1 MTFKKILVPIDLGHG
16 DLAGQMI
23 GVAKQVG
30 GKDAEIH
37 LTHIVHDIPAYA
49 AVEISS
55 ELLARTHKV
64 AEEEMKAIAEK
75 NGIKTKIDMRH
86 GTPGSGILDAAEDLG
101 IDLIVIGSHKP
112 DLTDYFLGSTAA
124 RVVRHAQCPVLVMR

>member
-1 MTFKKILVPIDLGHG
+1 MAILPR
-16 DLAGQMI
+16 QMI

-64 AEEEMKAIAEK
+64 CRGRNEGDRREERHV
-75 NGIKTKIDMRH
+75 KTKIDMRH

-124 RVVRHAQCPVLVMR
+124 RVVRHAQCPVLVHALDGAA

>member
-1 MTFKKILVPIDLGHG
+1 MQG
-16 DLAGQMI
+16 
-23 GVAKQVG
+23 
-30 GKDAEIH
+30 
-37 LTHIVHDIPAYA
+37 
-49 AVEISS
+49 
-55 ELLARTHKV
+55 
-64 AEEEMKAIAEK
+64 IAEK
-75 NGIKTKIDMRH
+75 HGIKTKIDMRH